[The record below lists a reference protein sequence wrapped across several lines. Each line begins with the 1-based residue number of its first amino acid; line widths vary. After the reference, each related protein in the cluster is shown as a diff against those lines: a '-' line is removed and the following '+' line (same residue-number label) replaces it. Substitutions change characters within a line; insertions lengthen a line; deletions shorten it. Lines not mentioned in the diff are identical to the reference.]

1 MFKKIL
7 SNQVNHGTMQ
17 DTKQFSVYKI
27 SEADAEFLKQMKKE
41 GKTVMIDDK
50 LTAKYGDRETYP
62 ANVEMVI
69 DRRLPKGIKFAEIG
83 DTLVDT
89 VDPVLDQIP
98 DCSGPIDPTFFSEN
112 KGLPDS
118 GDRKVSLN
126 LRNITKNKDEESFS
140 DLDIDPKEYPD
151 KVSEFY
157 DKTFEEVSIGDLPL
171 TDMSAPFGVLP
182 DSGGRRVFD
191 TGSVRDVREGK
202 GRYDLLSPFV
212 TRADAIL
219 MEKGAIKYD
228 ARNWEKGQP
237 VMSFYDSAKRHMD
250 DYVQCLLLG
259 EEEAEDHLAAVR
271 WNIGGMIHVLEM
283 IRRGLLPV
291 DLDDRPGPQP
301 KLKGRVYNDQRNVK
315 RGVDG

>member
-118 GDRKVSLN
+118 GDR
-126 LRNITKNKDEESFS
+126 
-140 DLDIDPKEYPD
+140 
-151 KVSEFY
+151 
-157 DKTFEEVSIGDLPL
+157 
-171 TDMSAPFGVLP
+171 
-182 DSGGRRVFD
+182 RVFD

-237 VMSFYDSAKRHMD
+237 VMSFFDSAKRHMD
-250 DYVQCLLLG
+250 AYVECLLLG
-259 EEEAEDHLAAVR
+259 EEEAEDHLAAAR
-271 WNIGGMIHVLEM
+271 WNLGGIIHVLEM

-301 KLKGRVYNDQRNVK
+301 RLLGRTYNDQRNVP
-315 RGVDG
+315 RGVDNG